1 MKIFNKEKT
10 IELNESDCDLKLG
23 ELVTDTLET
32 FIPEQK
38 KQEEIKTYKV
48 LREYE
53 NGGKDVE
60 EIIEQPFLK
69 YIPAHSKFEDILVYI
84 PYTAEQLLEKQTKED
99 EERAINEKQELIAD
113 LKNELKKAKEDVE
126 QVELFNMTRSDYE
139 EKKAR
144 CREIILELREL
155 EKQITQ

>member
-1 MKIFNKEKT
+1 MRIFNQLKS
-10 IELNESDCDLKLG
+10 IELTESDCNLKLG

-60 EIIEQPFLK
+60 EIIEQPFLE
-69 YIPAHSKFEDILVYI
+69 YIPPHSKFEDILVYI

-113 LKNELKKAKEDVE
+113 LKQELSKLKEDVE
-126 QVELFNMTRSDYE
+126 QVDLFGMTRTDYE

-144 CREIILELREL
+144 CREIITELRTL
-155 EKQITQ
+155 ESQIS